1 MTAPAPEPDWVD
13 DVLSFWFDELGRKA
27 WFVKDATVD
36 AKIRGR
42 FLPLIEQLA
51 AQPVDAAVTS
61 ADRALAT
68 VIVLDQFTRNVFRGT
83 ARAFATDAL
92 ALGIAKAAIER
103 GLDQQ
108 ISRRPARVPLF
119 AVRAQR
125 GPRRSRALG
134 GVDGGARR

>member
-36 AKIRGR
+36 AKIRDR

-108 ISRRPARVPLF
+108 IAR
-119 AVRAQR
+119 
-125 GPRRSRALG
+125 
-134 GVDGGARR
+134 